1 MLAMGI
7 CITAEQVEETVMRT
21 DKLDVDV
28 TVNLSMNIDK
38 STAEGCL
45 KIVEMFVNAN
55 NARVIADRE
64 PNGEVRYHYELA

>member
-1 MLAMGI
+1 MK
-7 CITAEQVEETVMRT
+7 TNKPEVE
-21 DKLDVDV
+21 V

-45 KIVEMFVNAN
+45 KIVEMYVNAN
-55 NARVIADRE
+55 NARVIADRG

>member
-55 NARVIADRE
+55 NARVISDRE